1 MTDQKKKGSIKEMK
15 KFVGWGIAAA
25 VLAFIVTVLRT
36 VIRTAKNASE
46 FMKPIKN

>member
-1 MTDQKKKGSIKEMK
+1 MK

-25 VLAFIVTVLRT
+25 VFAFIFTALKTV
-36 VIRTAKNASE
+36 VRTAKNASE

>member
-1 MTDQKKKGSIKEMK
+1 MK
-15 KFVGWGIAAA
+15 KLAGWGIAAA
-25 VLAFIVTVLRT
+25 VFAFLFTVLRT